1 MDNLKPEEL
10 LQNKFKE
17 KVIETINYIK
27 KFSRYEVFA
36 YFYFHYKESFVDT
49 EENDTDIWSRNRKI
63 LFLQILYSCTNK
75 IHITKKI
82 NTEELK
88 NIDKLLHQL
97 NVIVEQ
103 YYFSRILTNKN
114 DEQFYKINSLYS
126 SRCNGKRYDIFEI
139 IHHKDLLNICEQDFK
154 KTYKFKINELYNGI
168 EKLKNNF
175 YFEFEKNINNLQY
188 FNNNPLSTLNK
199 SISKQTIELAN
210 LRKVTKWTNKF
221 IKLFIVEKTKYKS
234 FINNITIENW
244 STLANKIKYKPIIK
258 INNNYYLLLET
269 QFYDNLDRTVI
280 QGICKNL
287 NKQSKEQLRYK
298 YTSNIE
304 KIVAGYFQQI
314 LHNSKININNFYDF
328 NKKIIENDVL
338 IEYDNHIFIIEVKAG
353 NFTPELAVDDIE
365 SHKKSLH
372 NLIEVAN
379 AQQNTLETC
388 LLKNKKID
396 IYDDNNK
403 KTRNKKAEIKIN
415 KETNIFKIIVT
426 AESFNDIE
434 VRTNYI
440 KILSL
445 TSDTILLCLDDLR
458 IYSEY
463 FNQHPCYFIQYLFE
477 RRKNHNPD
485 FIDELCH
492 LETWIENH
500 NHLIQ
505 ISKYN
510 EDIKFHFGFKSE
522 IKNLDKYYNNLYF
535 NTSRIDKPKINLPIE
550 IEKIITFCEKNN
562 INNNYS
568 YFSTF
573 LINRSLESLKE
584 FENNII
590 KVREQ
595 YKTTNKNLYI
605 SIYKNEKNDNNEYSI
620 NIYDY
625 YMYNKLIKKHSASKN
640 NKYLDIVISYNINN
654 QIDNMSVKIF

>member
-27 KFSRYEVFA
+27 QFSRYEVFA
-36 YFYFHYKESFVDT
+36 YFYFHYKESFIDT

-97 NVIVEQ
+97 DVIVEQ
-103 YYFSRILTNKN
+103 YYFSSILTNKN
-114 DEQFYKINSLYS
+114 DEQFYKIHSLHS

-139 IHHKDLLNICEQDFK
+139 MHHKDLLNICEQDFK

-168 EKLKNNF
+168 EKLKNNC
-175 YFEFEKNINNLQY
+175 YFEFEKNINNLKY
-188 FNNNPLSTLNK
+188 FSNNPFSTLNK

-210 LRKVTKWTNKF
+210 LKKVTKWTNKF
-221 IKLFIVEKTKYKS
+221 IELFIVEKTKYKN

-244 STLANKIKYKPIIK
+244 STLTNKIKYKPIIK

-287 NKQSKEQLRYK
+287 NKQNKEKLRYK

-304 KIVAGYFQQI
+304 KIVAGYFKQI

-328 NKKIIENDVL
+328 NKKIIENDIL

-415 KETNIFKIIVT
+415 KETNIFKIIIT

-445 TSDTILLCLDDLR
+445 SSDTILLCLDDLR

-477 RRKNHNPD
+477 RRKNHNSD

-492 LETWIENH
+492 LETWIKNH

-590 KVREQ
+590 KVRKQ
-595 YKTTNKNLYI
+595 YKTTNKKLYI
-605 SIYKNEKNDNNEYSI
+605 SVFKNNNSNKDNV

>member
-27 KFSRYEVFA
+27 QFSRYEVFA

-103 YYFSRILTNKN
+103 YYFFYIKN
-114 DEQFYKINSLYS
+114 DTSYENIYKINSLHS

-139 IHHKDLLNICEQDFK
+139 IHHKDLLNIFEQDFK

-175 YFEFEKNINNLQY
+175 YFEFKKNINNLQY
-188 FNNNPLSTLNK
+188 FSKNSLSTLNK
-199 SISKQTIELAN
+199 SVSQQTIELAN

-269 QFYDNLDRTVI
+269 QFYNNLDRTVI
-280 QGICKNL
+280 KGICQNLKN
-287 NKQSKEQLRYK
+287 QSKEQLMYK

-304 KIVAGYFQQI
+304 KKVAGYFQQI

-328 NKKIIENDVL
+328 NKKIIENDIL

-353 NFTPELAVDDIE
+353 NFTPELAVDNIE
-365 SHKKSLH
+365 SHKNSLH

-426 AESFNDIE
+426 SESFNDIE
-434 VRTNYI
+434 ARANSI

-445 TSDTILLCLDDLR
+445 SSDTIVLCLYDLR
-458 IYSEY
+458 VYSEY

-477 RRKNHNPD
+477 RRKNKSSD
-485 FIDELCH
+485 FIDELYH
-492 LETWIENH
+492 LGTWITDYN
-500 NHLIQ
+500 NPIQ
-505 ISKYN
+505 IPKYN
-510 EDIKFHFGFKSE
+510 EYIKFHFGFKS
-522 IKNLDKYYNNLYF
+522 KMKDLDKYYNNLYF

-562 INNNYS
+562 INNNYF

-573 LINRSLESLKE
+573 LINRSLKSLKE

-590 KVREQ
+590 KFLKQ
-595 YKTTNKNLYI
+595 YKTTNKKLYI
-605 SIYKNEKNDNNEYSI
+605 SVYKNNNNEYNI

-625 YMYNKLIKKHSASKN
+625 YMYNKLIKKHSASKD

-654 QIDNMSVKIF
+654 HINNMSVKIF

>member
-1 MDNLKPEEL
+1 M
-10 LQNKFKE
+10 
-17 KVIETINYIK
+17 
-27 KFSRYEVFA
+27 
-36 YFYFHYKESFVDT
+36 
-49 EENDTDIWSRNRKI
+49 
-63 LFLQILYSCTNK
+63 
-75 IHITKKI
+75 
-82 NTEELK
+82 
-88 NIDKLLHQL
+88 
-97 NVIVEQ
+97 
-103 YYFSRILTNKN
+103 
-114 DEQFYKINSLYS
+114 
-126 SRCNGKRYDIFEI
+126 
-139 IHHKDLLNICEQDFK
+139 
-154 KTYKFKINELYNGI
+154 
-168 EKLKNNF
+168 
-175 YFEFEKNINNLQY
+175 
-188 FNNNPLSTLNK
+188 
-199 SISKQTIELAN
+199 
-210 LRKVTKWTNKF
+210 TKWTNKF
-221 IKLFIVEKTKYKS
+221 IKVFIVEKTKYKN

-244 STLANKIKYKPIIK
+244 TTLNNKIKYKPIIK

-280 QGICKNL
+280 QGICKKL

-328 NKKIIENDVL
+328 NKKIIENDIL

-379 AQQNTLETC
+379 AQQNTLKTC
-388 LLKNKKID
+388 LLKNTKID
-396 IYDDNNK
+396 IYDNNNK

-434 VRTNYI
+434 VRTNSI

-445 TSDTILLCLDDLR
+445 SSDTILLCLDDLR
-458 IYSEY
+458 VYSEY

-505 ISKYN
+505 NPKYN

-535 NTSRIDKPKINLPIE
+535 NTSRIDKPKIHLPIE

-573 LINRSLESLKE
+573 LININLEYLKE

-595 YKTTNKNLYI
+595 YKTTNKKLYI
-605 SIYKNEKNDNNEYSI
+605 SVFKNNNNNTDDI
-620 NIYDY
+620 NIYDS

-654 QIDNMSVKIF
+654 QIDNMSVKIS